1 MDTIE
6 ILKNHKKK
14 IEKKY
19 NVKRIGIF
27 GSYAKGKQTKS
38 SDIDIIVEFTNP
50 TFDNFMDLIFYL
62 EDLYGKEIDLV
73 TLKGLSPYMV
83 PFVEEE
89 VIWC

>member
-1 MDTIE
+1 MDIIK
-6 ILKNHKKK
+6 ILKNHKST

-19 NVKRIGIF
+19 SVKKIGIL

-38 SDIDIIVEFTNP
+38 SDIDIIVEFNNP

-62 EDLYGKEIDLV
+62 EDLYGREVDLV
-73 TLKGLSPYMV
+73 TLKGLSPYIL
-83 PFVEEE
+83 PFVEKE